1 VTPTALQTNSDARGN
16 VAPGQP
22 MLEVTGL
29 HVRYGAIE
37 ALHGV
42 SLRVHRGQIVSL
54 IGCNG
59 AGKTTT
65 LRAISGMVRPS
76 AGEVTY
82 EGKSLVGMP
91 PHEMVRMGIAHC
103 PEGRGIFANL
113 SVDENL
119 SLGAFARRDKPA
131 IARDREKSL
140 DLFPRLRERLKQNA
154 GTLSGGEQQMLAI
167 ARALMARPRL
177 LLLDE
182 PSLGLAPQIVQ
193 TIFRIIRD
201 INAEGT
207 TILLVEQN
215 AHMALNVA
223 HHGYV
228 LETGAIKMD
237 RPAKELAASDEVR
250 KAYLGIG

>member
-1 VTPTALQTNSDARGN
+1 MTTSGAAKPLLEVRDLDVYYGAVHALQG
-16 VAPGQP
+16 
-22 MLEVTGL
+22 VTL
-29 HVRYGAIE
+29 SVMP
-37 ALHGV
+37 
-42 SLRVHRGQIVSL
+42 GQIVTL

-65 LRAISGMVRPS
+65 LRAISGLVRPRS
-76 AGEVTY
+76 GTVLLDGAPINDVPAHE
-82 EGKSLVGMP
+82 LVRRGLI
-91 PHEMVRMGIAHC
+91 HA

-113 SVDENL
+113 TVDENL
-119 SLGAFARRDKPA
+119 SLGAYTRSDRTKIAQDRDKA
-131 IARDREKSL
+131 L
-140 DLFPRLRERLKQNA
+140 GLFPRLRERLKQNA

-167 ARALMARPRL
+167 ARALMSRPRL

-193 TIFRIIRD
+193 TIFRIIRE
-201 INAEGT
+201 INAEGV

-228 LETGAIKMD
+228 LEVGAIRMSA
-237 RPAKELAASDEVR
+237 PAKELSASDEVR
-250 KAYLGIG
+250 KAYLGGH